1 MVDTMLYDLF
11 DLFEISFGDQ
21 DICIGSQIWMD
32 YMVKFRETQEG
43 FFYFKLGN
51 LVISR
56 GMSG

>member
-1 MVDTMLYDLF
+1 MLYDLF